1 MVIFG
6 MIVPTGDNYSD
17 LWLSMRFFS
26 GTYDPAGVYY
36 RDCSWGKVFTI
47 FSTSQTIICD
57 YDDDCTSD
65 YSYSYSYYGTDNRI
79 YTWQMAN
86 ATSYTC
92 EENVNCTVSQLC
104 DIKPT
109 SQPIYGTM
117 TLLPVLLSFVFTAIH
132 WYGTEEPNKRLC
144 TLPLL
149 LAQIWPQY
157 RTGRVLWLYKNG
169 DKRWKKE
176 KLHLEKQLSAVGMYI
191 HICIVN
197 IYKSD
202 G

>member
-1 MVIFG
+1 
-6 MIVPTGDNYSD
+6 
-17 LWLSMRFFS
+17 
-26 GTYDPAGVYY
+26 
-36 RDCSWGKVFTI
+36 
-47 FSTSQTIICD
+47 
-57 YDDDCTSD
+57 
-65 YSYSYSYYGTDNRI
+65 
-79 YTWQMAN
+79 MAN

-132 WYGTEEPNKRLC
+132 WYGTEEPNKRLR

-176 KLHLEKQLSAVGMYI
+176 KLHVEKQLSAVGMYI
-191 HICIVN
+191 YVLLQIRIKLALN
-197 IYKSD
+197 
-202 G
+202 